1 MLTEVERCFY
11 FIYFKIKFP
20 MDPILFTNTP
30 LQIIKHFFLEFYCTD
45 PHVEIFDL
53 AIPLWSVVGTI
64 KIFRRMFSNFWSKYS
79 SNIILLSMR
88 YYDWMCWTLDSFI
101 LDGRYASWVA
111 AMFLHFQQS
120 AAQSLI
126 NSYHFS
132 EWKANL
138 HKEYIDWQKGNIINS
153 YYKR

>member
-1 MLTEVERCFY
+1 MLQKKDQVERCCY

-20 MDPILFTNTP
+20 VDPILFTNTP

-45 PHVEIFDL
+45 PSVEIFDL

-64 KIFRRMFSNFWSKYS
+64 KIYSRECSQTFWLKYS
-79 SNIILLSMR
+79 SIIILPSMG
-88 YYDWMCWTLDSFI
+88 YYDWIGWTLDSSI
-101 LDGRYASWVA
+101 LNGRYASWVA

-138 HKEYIDWQKGNIINS
+138 HKEYID
-153 YYKR
+153 